1 MARKNRATPGQVQ
14 KWAMQAFKRMT
25 DDRRYASFETT
36 APEVNPR
43 VEPQQE
49 LNELDWGDN
58 VLKTAPWTDMPK
70 EPEIQ
75 EQAPSPEPMPTPAPE
90 KKNAPKPMQPAA
102 QLASAVPEL
111 RSDIPETSE
120 LPQDASPQAPQPKP
134 APRRSRQA
142 EPQIQPSAEPQARSP
157 KERTRTRA
165 SRPVKT
171 PPIVP
176 PKPTDIGPTP
186 VKMLND
192 QIKGMRP
199 QALEQVNF
207 DFNQWN
213 FDELEA
219 LQGESLANT
228 VADFAEQNTEL
239 MERIANL
246 LAILT
251 MRLRLVENTLDTI
264 GG

>member
-1 MARKNRATPGQVQ
+1 MRKNRATPAQVQ

-43 VEPQQE
+43 VEPEQE
-49 LNELDWGDN
+49 ANTLDWGDN
-58 VLKTAPWTDMPK
+58 VLKTAPWLDSPK
-70 EPEIQ
+70 EIEIK
-75 EQAPSPEPMPTPAPE
+75 EQAPVQEPMPTPAPE
-90 KKNAPKPMQPAA
+90 KKNAPKQMQPTA
-102 QLASAVPEL
+102 QLASTVPEL
-111 RSDIPETSE
+111 RSDIPEASD
-120 LPQDASPQAPQPKP
+120 LPQVASPQVSEPKT
-134 APRRSRQA
+134 APRRQRQA

-157 KERTRTRA
+157 KERTKTRA

-186 VKMLND
+186 VKLLND

-199 QALEQVNF
+199 AALEQVNF

-228 VADFAEQNTEL
+228 VADYAEQNTEL
-239 MERIANL
+239 MERIGNL

-251 MRLRLVENTLDTI
+251 MRLRLVENVLDTI

>member
-1 MARKNRATPGQVQ
+1 MRKNRATPAQVQ

-43 VEPQQE
+43 VEPEQE
-49 LNELDWGDN
+49 ANTLDWGDN
-58 VLKTAPWTDMPK
+58 VLKTAPWLDTPK
-70 EPEIQ
+70 EIEIK

-90 KKNAPKPMQPAA
+90 KKNATKSMQPAA
-102 QLASAVPEL
+102 QLASTVPEL
-111 RSDIPETSE
+111 RSDIPEASE
-120 LPQDASPQAPQPKP
+120 LPQDASPQAPAPQTR
-134 APRRSRQA
+134 PRRTRRRERPIQVPSEPMQTAPKDSRPVRPA
-142 EPQIQPSAEPQARSP
+142 
-157 KERTRTRA
+157 
-165 SRPVKT
+165 RPVKT
-171 PPIVP
+171 PPVIP

-199 QALEQVNF
+199 AALEQVNF

-228 VADFAEQNTEL
+228 VADYAEQNTEL
-239 MERIANL
+239 MERIGNL

-251 MRLRLVENTLDTI
+251 MRLRLVENVLDTI